1 MMVPVSD
8 AAVKTI
14 ADAIFN
20 GCPSTVAEAYSGFD
34 QELVSFRTASELCAY
49 ADAQRASSGGAVFIA
64 VCYPD
69 MEGRLECTPVALD
82 RQKCDGHSYRSRSD
96 GWGLI
101 WVYLQLH
108 SSDVASFVSANSEK
122 RAQAWAHIAPALDAP
137 STWDWPAV
145 GRHLRRLRRPFKLE
159 A

>member
-8 AAVKTI
+8 AAVKAI
-14 ADAIFN
+14 ADAIFD
-20 GCPSTVAEAYSGFD
+20 GSPSTVAEAYSGFD
-34 QELVSFRTASELCAY
+34 QELVSFKTASELCAY
-49 ADAQRASSGGAVFIA
+49 AEAKRASSGGAVFLA

-69 MEGRLECTPVALD
+69 MGGQLECTPIALD
-82 RQKCDGHSYRSRSD
+82 PQKCDGHSYRSRSG

-101 WVYLQLH
+101 WVSLQLH

-122 RAQAWAHIAPALDAP
+122 RAQACAHTSPELDAP

-145 GRHLRRLRRPFKLE
+145 GRHLRRLRRVFKL
-159 A
+159 AA